1 MENFI
6 TLDYLS
12 TFGGMVT
19 IVVIITQ
26 FTKELVD
33 KFAKGLHTK
42 YIVFIYSLITI
53 IGYEVTVGI
62 FDISK
67 IFITI
72 INAMMLT
79 MTAMG
84 GYEIT
89 FKPVEKKFQNTNQT
103 NKRE

>member
-1 MENFI
+1 MDSFI

-19 IVVIITQ
+19 IIMLITE
-26 FTKELVD
+26 FTKELID
-33 KFAKGLHTK
+33 RITKGLPTK
-42 YIVFIYSLITI
+42 YVVFLYSILTI
-53 IGYEVTVGI
+53 IGYQLMSNT

-72 INAMMLT
+72 VNAMILT

-84 GYEIT
+84 GYECT
-89 FKPVEKKFQNTNQT
+89 FKPIEKKTQIQKQT
-103 NKRE
+103 KKKE

>member
-6 TLDYLS
+6 TVDYLS

-19 IVVIITQ
+19 IVVLITQ

-33 KFAKGLHTK
+33 KFAKGLPTK
-42 YIVFIYSLITI
+42 YVVFIYSLLTI
-53 IGYEVTVGI
+53 IGFEVTSNI

-72 INAMMLT
+72 INAMLLT

-84 GYEIT
+84 GYECAIR
-89 FKPVEKKFQNTNQT
+89 PVEKKNQN
-103 NKRE
+103 KK